1 MKMNTVLR
9 GLAICLLCGWW
20 GSAGAA
26 QPMVSAGGW
35 FSLALKSDGTVV
47 AVGNDASGQLGTG
60 RTLYRSDPVQTSGL
74 AGVAAVAAGS
84 DHGAAVT
91 QDGAVWAW
99 GQNGM
104 GQLGDGSI
112 VGFSLA
118 ARVPGLSGV
127 TTVSAG
133 FAHTVA
139 LKRDGTVWGWG
150 WNTYGQLGDA
160 GAAGGMVTAPVQAQG
175 LSGVA
180 AVAAGNEHTLALKAD
195 GSVWAFGHNDHGQ
208 LGDGGTTD
216 RKAPIQVG
224 GLAAA
229 SAIAAGWH
237 HSLALQAD
245 GTVRAWGDNSYGQLG
260 DGTTTQ
266 RASPVPVS
274 GLAGVTAIAAGG
286 DQSLALKSD
295 GSVWYWG
302 GLSGTTPLRM
312 PGLAGIV
319 AIAAGKGFALALG
332 GDGMLWGWGDNSYGQ
347 LGDSLAIGG
356 YSAAPLQVMTLDGVL
371 SLRAGGS
378 HAAVLKQDGTVWSW
392 GLDGNGQL
400 GDGILTDY
408 CVPRTIAGIA
418 DATAIAAGGYSHALI
433 LGQDGSVWAIGTTR
447 LAGSTGNALDTTS
460 PVQVDG
466 VAAASAIAAGA
477 NHSLVLAQDGSV
489 WAWGLN
495 DAGQVGDG
503 STESRG
509 APVQLN
515 GLAGVATIAAGDSH
529 SLALL
534 QDGTVWSWGGNDSGQ
549 LGDGSSTNRNAPARI
564 AGLADVVA
572 IAAGRW
578 HSLAAKRDGS
588 VWAWGSNAYNQLGD
602 GTTVQRRV
610 PTQVS
615 GMSGAIA
622 IAAGG
627 LGSVALVQDGSVWAW
642 GGNLAPSATPVQ
654 LDVPADAIAV
664 AAGTE
669 HALALRRDGTVW
681 AWGDN
686 RYGAL
691 GDGTYS
697 PRTTPTLVVNTNA
710 DGPLDLAPATANDIP
725 ANKLPP
731 FYLATLKSGG
741 LAATNLS
748 ASLRGG
754 TATRSF
760 QRADNYKVYV
770 AALAAG
776 QLSGWFQLDANRSWS
791 ALAWPMAEF
800 MTGVDLGSQG
810 ALLQVDILE
819 SADLSQLGGSVVYLG
834 YGTSADEMLTAGRYR
849 DIYKVPAQ

>member
-1 MKMNTVLR
+1 MNTVLR
-9 GLAICLLCGWW
+9 GFALCLLCVWW
-20 GSAGAA
+20 GNGSAA

-35 FSLALKSDGTVV
+35 FSLALHSDGTVV
-47 AVGNDASGQLGTG
+47 AVGNDASGQLGSG
-60 RTLYRSDPVQTSGL
+60 RTLYRSAPVQAGGLSG
-74 AGVAAVAAGS
+74 VTAVAAGS
-84 DHGAAVT
+84 DHGVAVT
-91 QDGAVWAW
+91 QDGAVWTW

-112 VGFSLA
+112 VGFSRA
-118 ARVPGLSGV
+118 SRVPGLAGV
-127 TTVSAG
+127 DTVAAG

-175 LSGVA
+175 LSSVA

-195 GSVWAFGHNDHGQ
+195 GGVWAFGHNDHGQ

-216 RKAPIQVG
+216 RKTPVLVG

-245 GTVRAWGDNSYGQLG
+245 GTVRSWGDNSQGQLG

-266 RASPVPVS
+266 RASPVAVS

-295 GSVWYWG
+295 GTVWYWG
-302 GLSGTTPLRM
+302 GLSGATPLRM
-312 PGLAGIV
+312 PSLAGIV

-332 GDGMLWGWGDNSYGQ
+332 GDGTLWGWGDNSYGQ

-356 YSAAPLQVMTLDGVL
+356 YSATPLQVMTLDGVL

-378 HAAVLKQDGTVWSW
+378 HATVLKQDGTVWSW

-408 CVPRTIAGIA
+408 CVPQAIAGIA
-418 DATAIAAGGYSHALI
+418 DAMAIAAGSYSHALI

-447 LAGSTGNALDTTS
+447 LTGSTGNTLDTTS
-460 PVQVDG
+460 PLRVDG

-477 NHSLVLAQDGSV
+477 NHSLVLARDGSV

-495 DAGQVGDG
+495 DAGQIGDG
-503 STESRG
+503 GTESRG
-509 APVQLN
+509 APVQLG
-515 GLAGVATIAAGDSH
+515 GLAGVTAIAAGDSH

-549 LGDGSSTNRNAPARI
+549 LGDGGTTNRTAPARI
-564 AGLADVVA
+564 AGLTDVVA
-572 IAAGRW
+572 IAASRR

-588 VWAWGSNAYNQLGD
+588 VWAWGGNAYSQLGD
-602 GTTVQRRV
+602 GTTVDRRV
-610 PTQVS
+610 PTQVA
-615 GMSGAIA
+615 GMSGAVA
-622 IAAGG
+622 VAAGG
-627 LGSVALVQDGSVWAW
+627 LGSVALRQDGSVWAW
-642 GGNLAPSATPVQ
+642 GGNLAPGATPVR

-697 PRTTPTLVVNTNA
+697 PRATPTLVVNTGA

-725 ANKLPP
+725 ADKLPP

-748 ASLRGG
+748 ASLKGG
-754 TATRSF
+754 TATRSY
-760 QRADNYKVYV
+760 QRAGGHNVYV
-770 AALAAG
+770 AAYAGGGGNLA
-776 QLSGWFQLDANRSWS
+776 WFQLDAGRAWS
-791 ALAWPMAEF
+791 ALSWPMAEF
-800 MTGVDLGSQG
+800 MSGVALGSQG
-810 ALLQVDILE
+810 TFLQVDILE
-819 SADLSQLGGSVVYLG
+819 SANLSQLGGSVVYLG
-834 YGTSADEMLTAGRYR
+834 YGSSADEMLAAGRYR
-849 DIYKVPAQ
+849 DIFTVPTQ

>member
-1 MKMNTVLR
+1 MNTVLR
-9 GLAICLLCGWW
+9 GFALCLLCVWW
-20 GSAGAA
+20 GNGSAA

-35 FSLALKSDGTVV
+35 FSLALSSDGTVV
-47 AVGNDASGQLGTG
+47 AVGNDASGQLGSG
-60 RTLYRSDPVQTSGL
+60 RTLYRSAPVQASDL
-74 AGVAAVAAGS
+74 SGVAAVAAGS

-91 QDGAVWAW
+91 QDGAVWTW

-112 VGFSLA
+112 VGFSRA
-118 ARVPGLSGV
+118 SRVPGLAGV
-127 TTVSAG
+127 DTVAAG

-150 WNTYGQLGDA
+150 WNSYGQLGDA

-175 LSGVA
+175 LSDIA

-195 GSVWAFGHNDHGQ
+195 GGVWAFGHNDHGQ

-216 RKAPIQVG
+216 RKTPVQVG

-229 SAIAAGWH
+229 SAIAAGWR

-260 DGTTTQ
+260 D
-266 RASPVPVS
+266 
-274 GLAGVTAIAAGG
+274 
-286 DQSLALKSD
+286 
-295 GSVWYWG
+295 
-302 GLSGTTPLRM
+302 
-312 PGLAGIV
+312 
-319 AIAAGKGFALALG
+319 
-332 GDGMLWGWGDNSYGQ
+332 
-347 LGDSLAIGG
+347 SLAIGG
-356 YSAAPLQVMTLDGVL
+356 YSATPLQVMTLGGVL

-378 HAAVLKQDGTVWSW
+378 HATVLKHDGTVWSW

-408 CVPRTIAGIA
+408 CVPQAIAGIA
-418 DATAIAAGGYSHALI
+418 DATAVAAGGYAHALI

-447 LAGSTGNALDTTS
+447 LTGSTGNTLDTTS
-460 PVQVDG
+460 PLRVDG

-477 NHSLVLAQDGSV
+477 NHSLVLARDGSV

-495 DAGQVGDG
+495 DAGQIGDG
-503 STESRG
+503 GTESRG
-509 APVQLN
+509 APVQLG
-515 GLAGVATIAAGDSH
+515 GLAGVTAIAAGDSH

-549 LGDGSSTNRNAPARI
+549 LGDGGTTNRTAPARI
-564 AGLADVVA
+564 AGLTDVVA
-572 IAAGRW
+572 IAASRR

-588 VWAWGSNAYNQLGD
+588 VWAWGSNAYSQLGD
-602 GTTVQRRV
+602 GTTVDRRV
-610 PTQVS
+610 PTQVA
-615 GMSGAIA
+615 GMSGAVA
-622 IAAGG
+622 VAAGG
-627 LGSVALVQDGSVWAW
+627 LGSVALRQDGSVWAW
-642 GGNLAPSATPVQ
+642 GGNLAPGATPVR

-697 PRTTPTLVVNTNA
+697 PRATPTLVVNTGA

-725 ANKLPP
+725 ADKLPP

-748 ASLRGG
+748 ASLKGG
-754 TATRSF
+754 TATRSY
-760 QRADNYKVYV
+760 QRAGGHNVYV
-770 AALAAG
+770 AAYAGGGGNLA
-776 QLSGWFQLDANRSWS
+776 WFQLDAGRAWS
-791 ALAWPMAEF
+791 ALSWPMAEF
-800 MTGVDLGSQG
+800 MSGVALGSQG
-810 ALLQVDILE
+810 TFLQVDILE
-819 SADLSQLGGSVVYLG
+819 SANLSQLGGSVVYLG
-834 YGTSADEMLTAGRYR
+834 YGSSADEMLAAGRYR
-849 DIYKVPAQ
+849 DIFTVPTQ

>member
-1 MKMNTVLR
+1 MKNIFATGML
-9 GLAICLLCGWW
+9 CLLLVG
-20 GSAGAA
+20 GTQAA
-26 QPMVSAGGW
+26 QPRISAGGW
-35 FSLALKSDGTVV
+35 FSLALKSDGAVV

-60 RTLYRSDPVQTSGL
+60 RTLYRSAPVQAGGL
-74 AGVAAVAAGS
+74 AGVGALAAGS

-91 QDGAVWAW
+91 QDGSVWTW

-118 ARVPGLSGV
+118 ARVPGFDGAASV
-127 TTVSAG
+127 AAG

-150 WNTYGQLGDA
+150 WNSYGQLGDA

-175 LSGVA
+175 LSGIT

-195 GSVWAFGHNDHGQ
+195 GGVWAFGHNDHGQ

-216 RKAPIQVG
+216 RKTPVQVG

-229 SAIAAGWH
+229 SAIAAGWR

-245 GTVRAWGDNSYGQLG
+245 GTVRAWGDNGYGQLG

-266 RASPVPVS
+266 RANPVAVS

-286 DQSLALKSD
+286 DQSLALKND
-295 GSVWYWG
+295 GTVWYWG
-302 GLSGTTPLRM
+302 GLSGATPLRM

-332 GDGMLWGWGDNSYGQ
+332 GDGTLWGWGDNSHGQ

-356 YSAAPLQVMTLDGVL
+356 YSATPLQIMTLDGVL

-418 DATAIAAGGYSHALI
+418 DAAAVAAGGYSHALV

-447 LAGSTGNALDTTS
+447 LAAASGSALDTTS
-460 PVQVDG
+460 PLR
-466 VAAASAIAAGA
+466 VAGIAGASAIAAGA
-477 NHSLVLAQDGSV
+477 NHSLVLGQDGTV

-503 STESRG
+503 GTESRG
-509 APVQLN
+509 APAQLS
-515 GLAGVATIAAGDSH
+515 GLAGITAIAAGDSH
-529 SLALL
+529 SLALQ

-549 LGDGSSTNRNAPARI
+549 LGDGGATNRNTPARI

-578 HSLAAKRDGS
+578 HSLAAKPDGS
-588 VWAWGSNAYNQLGD
+588 VWAWGGNAYHQLGD
-602 GTTVQRRV
+602 GTTVDRGIPV
-610 PTQVS
+610 QVA
-615 GMSGAIA
+615 GMNGAIA
-622 IAAGG
+622 VAAGG
-627 LGSVALVQDGSVWAW
+627 LGSVALRQDGGVWAW

-654 LDVPADAIAV
+654 LDMPADAIAI
-664 AAGTE
+664 AAGAD
-669 HALALRRDGTVW
+669 HALALKRDGTVW

-697 PRTTPTLVVNTNA
+697 PRAAPTLVVNTDA
-710 DGPLDLAPATANDIP
+710 DGPLDLDPATANDIP
-725 ANKLPP
+725 AGRLPP

-748 ASLRGG
+748 ASIRGG
-754 TATRSF
+754 SATRSF
-760 QRADNYKVYV
+760 QRTGGYNVYV
-770 AALAAG
+770 AAYAGGGGNLA
-776 QLSGWFQLDANRSWS
+776 WFQLDAGRAWT
-791 ALAWPMAEF
+791 ALSWPMAEF
-800 MTGVDLGSQG
+800 MSGVALGSQG

-819 SADLSQLGGSVVYLG
+819 SADLSRLGGSVVYLG
-834 YGTSADEMLTAGRYR
+834 YGSSADEMLAAGRYR
-849 DIYKVPAQ
+849 DIFTVPTP